1 MGLAGVVIHPW
12 ASASQDL
19 LSAGDG
25 GVIPLHGHLFGQI
38 FGLLPIEHG
47 VIFQEGDKAGFY
59 GAVCLRLFLDQSVHE
74 YNGASMLTGPNASA
88 QLLALA
94 EGDPVG
100 AFECVLKDQ
109 GINSLILLIGLVA
122 GRAIAGPGAPPGNDA
137 FLELV

>member
-1 MGLAGVVIHPW
+1 VGLAGVVTHTW

-19 LSAGDG
+19 LGAGNG
-25 GVIPLHGHLFGQI
+25 GVVPLHGHLFGQI

-47 VIFQEGDKAGFY
+47 VVFQEGDEAGFY

-74 YNGASMLTGPNASA
+74 YNGASMLTGPDTAA
-88 QLLALA
+88 KLLALA

-100 AFECVLKDQ
+100 AFECILKYQ
-109 GINSLILLIGLVA
+109 GIDSLILLVGLVA
-122 GRAIAGPGAPPGNDA
+122 GRAIAGPGAPPRNHA